1 MLGCFVY
8 EAVNFEKPFMAQN
21 ICVYYYLIKHLMN
34 SIINHKHQRNN
45 SIYSDD
51 LQYLID
57 LLLEKNPEMRPSIA
71 ELLDLPF
78 VKSHMKK
85 SSPTHYNFIKY
96 KSFMNKN
103 TLQIEIED
111 TAPKSSNDWG
121 KLLNHPT
128 KLLSPDFNSEI
139 EKKEL
144 EELKKNLIA
153 SSPLSNISKATH
165 EESCI
170 LVSPENNTKSSS
182 FQLNRNIKFVNK
194 SVLFTK
200 KLRSNLRTKSNNA
213 IKNLNS
219 KINSYEGEINLN
231 NDNCSF
237 YMNKS
242 HKLKSNKKIPC
253 ASPISYYTLIK
264 PKQNNYQMN
273 VDLIQDNFLYER
285 KEKPLSKFKTVDV
298 VIEDL
303 AGICNDF
310 SVVAFQSRES
320 LMCLLRKK
328 IGSTKYNILME
339 ALDRSESST
348 DFLISERVA
357 EICGQ
362 ENKLYCLEILR
373 HIVSF
378 IKSPSNCSI
387 STQNTFQ

>member
-1 MLGCFVY
+1 
-8 EAVNFEKPFMAQN
+8 
-21 ICVYYYLIKHLMN
+21 
-34 SIINHKHQRNN
+34 
-45 SIYSDD
+45 
-51 LQYLID
+51 
-57 LLLEKNPEMRPSIA
+57 
-71 ELLDLPF
+71 
-78 VKSHMKK
+78 
-85 SSPTHYNFIKY
+85 
-96 KSFMNKN
+96 
-103 TLQIEIED
+103 
-111 TAPKSSNDWG
+111 
-121 KLLNHPT
+121 
-128 KLLSPDFNSEI
+128 
-139 EKKEL
+139 
-144 EELKKNLIA
+144 
-153 SSPLSNISKATH
+153 
-165 EESCI
+165 
-170 LVSPENNTKSSS
+170 
-182 FQLNRNIKFVNK
+182 
-194 SVLFTK
+194 
-200 KLRSNLRTKSNNA
+200 
-213 IKNLNS
+213 
-219 KINSYEGEINLN
+219 
-231 NDNCSF
+231 
-237 YMNKS
+237 MNKS